1 MTSENSHYIGGL
13 AHTPRLIRNYCV
25 MSVTALDRETKSFK
39 FMIQCSTFSLIIL
52 ITSYREVL

>member
-1 MTSENSHYIGGL
+1 MGGL
-13 AHTPRLIRNYCV
+13 AHTPRLNRNYCGV
-25 MSVTALDRETKSFK
+25 SVTALDRETKSFK